1 MLIETTRGGSLT
13 AAARVLGVTPA
24 AASAMLKRLEVQLGV
39 RLFERSTRAMRV
51 TDAGQTLMD
60 YAVRA
65 LELLEEGEAQVTQD
79 RGALVGTLRVA
90 APSDL
95 TRSLL
100 LPWFDAFL
108 AAHPGIQLA
117 LSVSDRVQDVLRD
130 QVDVALRYGEI
141 TGPKAG
147 AGVVARLLHTSQR
160 VACAA
165 PGYLA
170 RHGVPATPADLA
182 RHNGITFHIAGKR
195 YTHWH
200 FSRQGQWTE
209 VAMASDRGAD
219 DAAIAHQWALA
230 GAGVIYKAELDVL
243 HDLRSGAL
251 VRLLPDWGGEAYPL
265 YAVLPSNRFIAARVR
280 DFVDFMAARL
290 AAEVGAGDSR
300 APPTADRAHGLQP

>member
-1 MLIETTRGGSLT
+1 MKIDNIEDLRVLIETARGGSLT

-51 TDAGQTLMD
+51 TDVGQTLLD

-65 LELLEEGEAQVTQD
+65 LDLLEEGEAQVTQD
-79 RGALVGTLRVA
+79 IRALVGSLRVA

-141 TGPKAG
+141 TEAKAG
-147 AGVVARLLHTSQR
+147 AGLVARLLCTSER
-160 VACAA
+160 VLCAA
-165 PGYLA
+165 PSYLA
-170 RHGVPATPADLA
+170 RHGMPETPADLV

-195 YTHWH
+195 YASWRFH
-200 FSRQGQWTE
+200 RQGQWTE
-209 VAMASDRGAD
+209 VAMPSDRGAD

-230 GAGVIYKAELDVL
+230 GTGIVYKAELDLL

-251 VRLLPDWGGEAYPL
+251 VRLLPAWSGEPYPL
-265 YAVLPSNRFIAARVR
+265 YAVLPSNRFIAGRVR
-280 DFVDFMAARL
+280 VFVDFIAARL
-290 AAEVGAGDSR
+290 AEMAV
-300 APPTADRAHGLQP
+300 

>member
-1 MLIETTRGGSLT
+1 MKIDNIEDLRVLIETARGGSLT
-13 AAARVLGVTPA
+13 AASKVLGVTPA

-51 TDAGQTLMD
+51 TDAGQTLLD

-65 LELLEEGEAQVTQD
+65 LDLLEEGEAQVTQD
-79 RGALVGTLRVA
+79 TRALVGSLRVA

-130 QVDVALRYGEI
+130 QVDVALRYGDI
-141 TGPKAG
+141 TEAKTG
-147 AGVVARLLHTSQR
+147 AGLVARLLCTSQR
-160 VACAA
+160 VLCAA
-165 PGYLA
+165 PAYLA
-170 RHGVPATPADLA
+170 RHGTPETPADLA

-195 YTHWH
+195 YANWR
-200 FSRQGQWTE
+200 FYRQGQWTE
-209 VAMASDRGAD
+209 VAMQSDRGAD

-230 GAGVIYKAELDVL
+230 GAGIVYKAELDLL

-251 VRLLPDWGGEAYPL
+251 VRLLPAWSGEPYPL
-265 YAVLPSNRFIAARVR
+265 YAVLPSNRFIAGRVR
-280 DFVDFMAARL
+280 VFLDFIAVRL
-290 AAEVGAGDSR
+290 AEIAV
-300 APPTADRAHGLQP
+300 

>member
-1 MLIETTRGGSLT
+1 MKIDNIEDLRVLIETARGGSLT
-13 AAARVLGVTPA
+13 AASKVLGVTPA

-39 RLFERSTRAMRV
+39 RLFERSTRAMRL
-51 TDAGQTLMD
+51 TDAGQTLLD

-65 LELLEEGEAQVTQD
+65 LDLLEEGEAQVTQD
-79 RGALVGTLRVA
+79 TRALVGSLRVA

-130 QVDVALRYGEI
+130 QVDVALRYGEV
-141 TGPKAG
+141 TEAKAG
-147 AGVVARLLHTSQR
+147 AGLVARLLCTSQR
-160 VACAA
+160 VLCAA
-165 PGYLA
+165 PTYLA
-170 RHGVPATPADLA
+170 RHGTPETPTDLA

-195 YTHWH
+195 YANWR
-200 FSRQGQWTE
+200 FYRQGQWTE
-209 VAMASDRGAD
+209 IAMPSDRGAD

-230 GAGVIYKAELDVL
+230 GAGILYKAELDLL

-251 VRLLPDWGGEAYPL
+251 VRLLPDWSGEPYPL
-265 YAVLPSNRFIAARVR
+265 YAVLPSNRFIAGRVR
-280 DFVDFMAARL
+280 VFLDFVALRL
-290 AAEVGAGDSR
+290 AEIAV
-300 APPTADRAHGLQP
+300 

>member
-1 MLIETTRGGSLT
+1 MKIDNIEDLRVLIETARGGSLT

-51 TDAGQTLMD
+51 TDAGQTLLD

-65 LELLEEGEAQVTQD
+65 LDLLEEGEAQVTQD
-79 RGALVGTLRVA
+79 LRALVGSLRVA

-141 TGPKAG
+141 TEAKAG
-147 AGVVARLLHTSQR
+147 AGLVARLLCTSER
-160 VACAA
+160 VLCAA
-165 PGYLA
+165 PSYLA
-170 RHGVPATPADLA
+170 LHGTPETPADLV

-195 YTHWH
+195 YANWRFH
-200 FSRQGQWTE
+200 RQGQWTE
-209 VAMASDRGAD
+209 VAMPSDRGAD

-230 GAGVIYKAELDVL
+230 GAGIVYKAELDLL

-251 VRLLPDWGGEAYPL
+251 VRLLPAWSGEPYPL
-265 YAVLPSNRFIAARVR
+265 YAVLPSNRFIAGRVR
-280 DFVDFMAARL
+280 VFVDFIAARL
-290 AAEVGAGDSR
+290 AEIAA
-300 APPTADRAHGLQP
+300 

>member
-1 MLIETTRGGSLT
+1 MKIDNIEDLRVLIETARGGSLT
-13 AAARVLGVTPA
+13 AASKVLGVTPA

-39 RLFERSTRAMRV
+39 RLFERSTRAMRL
-51 TDAGQTLMD
+51 TDAGQTLLD

-65 LELLEEGEAQVTQD
+65 LDLLEEGEAQVTQD
-79 RGALVGTLRVA
+79 TRALVGSLRVA

-130 QVDVALRYGEI
+130 QVDVALRYGEV
-141 TGPKAG
+141 TEAKAG
-147 AGVVARLLHTSQR
+147 AGLVARLLCTSQR
-160 VACAA
+160 VLCAA
-165 PGYLA
+165 PAYLA
-170 RHGVPATPADLA
+170 RHGTPETPADLA

-195 YTHWH
+195 YANWR
-200 FSRQGQWTE
+200 FYRQGQWTE
-209 VAMASDRGAD
+209 VAMQSDRGAD

-230 GAGVIYKAELDVL
+230 GAGIVYKAELDLL

-251 VRLLPDWGGEAYPL
+251 VRLLPDWSGEPYPL
-265 YAVLPSNRFIAARVR
+265 YAVLPSNRFIAGRVR
-280 DFVDFMAARL
+280 VILDFIALRL
-290 AAEVGAGDSR
+290 AEIAV
-300 APPTADRAHGLQP
+300 